1 MDIPGITWKGESIE
15 DVEILRELP
24 AELVRVLSETNG
36 FILHQGAIHV
46 RGACLTP
53 DWHSLRAAW
62 RGAKAFHVLYEDVR
76 PSDIPFAQDLVGN
89 QFLIRES
96 TVIRL
101 FAETGEMEPLAPS
114 LQDFFT
120 RLSSDIERFL
130 NVLIGFARISDHQR
144 HHGEPVVL
152 VGHAQAFQND
162 AGPVVNGKWN
172 ALTGHDL
179 PGHAYGACFKP
190 DQGDQGLLLRMRTE

>member
-24 AELVRVLSETNG
+24 ADFVRVLSETNG

-130 NVLIGFARISDHQR
+130 NVGLNHKMQPGQLLWAYPPFCFEQSGGGSSLA
-144 HHGEPVVL
+144 P
-152 VGHAQAFQND
+152 
-162 AGPVVNGKWN
+162 
-172 ALTGHDL
+172 L
-179 PGHAYGACFKP
+179 PAS
-190 DQGDQGLLLRMRTE
+190 EV